1 LQKEA
6 LQGQSQTD
14 LIILS
19 HQTQEKKMLLAIEKI
34 EQLSTTLG
42 PVIKIRLEELS

>member
-1 LQKEA
+1 
-6 LQGQSQTD
+6 
-14 LIILS
+14 
-19 HQTQEKKMLLAIEKI
+19 MLLAIEKI